1 MNAITSKATAL
12 QTKLAA
18 AILNVEKLQAELDGL
33 TKYDG
38 IKKGDT
44 VGITFGRGE
53 SKVNEQGEVV
63 AISTDAKGG
72 KVYNVL
78 VTKDGKA
85 SLRAVTVA
93 AINGWVPT
101 KSFVD
106 TVIAEG
112 AIADVQKAAPA
123 DVVEQ
128 PAPEADSLDVGALL
142 DAAAQ

>member
-1 MNAITSKATAL
+1 MSNTTSKATAL

-63 AISTDAKGG
+63 AISADAKGG

-93 AINGWVPT
+93 AINGWVPADPVPV
-101 KSFVD
+101 FVA
-106 TVIAEG
+106 TVEEVAVREEP
-112 AIADVQKAAPA
+112 AADVA
-123 DVVEQ
+123 EQ
-128 PAPEADSLDVGALL
+128 PAPEADPLDVGALL